1 MTRAAYHAGCLS
13 GTLAS
18 DNDRAARAV
27 AARVGVELAEIDWS
41 CAGGAAALT
50 GGPEV
55 PRLAG
60 TLNLSKAAEAGAQ
73 RLATG
78 CTACLRHVES
88 AAGEL
93 ARPERLPD
101 ADPEVADWER
111 RAGGVGA
118 GALHELLI
126 EAVLGGAERAVPARP
141 LKGVKLAAYY
151 GCRAF
156 RDGAGAPRGGRWGRA
171 IEEALEWA
179 GATAVAWS
187 GRGECNGG
195 YLTLSRSDVVEER
208 TSLILHEARE
218 AGAEGLVITCGMC
231 RFNLTHRPMDDAMP
245 LLYVPQMLGVALGIE
260 PGELG
265 LGAMHAGRRLLAR
278 HGVFEGAAAV

>member
-1 MTRAAYHAGCLS
+1 MTKTAYHAGCLS

-27 AARVGVELAEIDWS
+27 AAKVGVELADIDWS
-41 CAGGAAALT
+41 CAGGAAAGT

-55 PRLAG
+55 PRLTG
-60 TLNLSKAAEAGAQ
+60 TLNLSKAAEVGAQ
-73 RLATG
+73 RFATG

-88 AAGEL
+88 AAQEL
-93 ARPERLPD
+93 CRPARLPD
-101 ADPEVADWER
+101 PDPEVASWEE
-111 RAGGVGA
+111 RARGVTA
-118 GALHELLI
+118 GALHEVLI
-126 EAVLGGAERAVPARP
+126 EAVLGAEPRP
-141 LKGVKLAAYY
+141 EPVRSFKGIKLAAYY
-151 GCRAF
+151 GCRPF

-171 IEEALEWA
+171 IEEALSWA
-179 GATAVAWS
+179 GAAPVQWS

-218 AGAEGLVITCGMC
+218 AGAQGLVITCGLC
-231 RFNLTHRPMDDAMP
+231 RFNLMHRPMDDAMP
-245 LLYVPQMLGVALGIE
+245 LLYVPQMLGIALGVE

-265 LGAMHAGRRLLAR
+265 LGALDPARRLLSR
-278 HGVFEGAAAV
+278 HGVL